1 MDGREIDV
9 VRVIQWGTGNV
20 GKHALRAIIN
30 RADLEL
36 VGVKVYS
43 EEKRGLDAGELI
55 GVDPVGIKCVVD
67 LEDVLAIDADCVVF
81 CGLGSTLPEQ
91 FDATI
96 DLFCTLLRNGFNV
109 TASSMEQLIHPVIV
123 PEAMARLSE
132 ACAEGKTS
140 FYDTGINPGYAMDL
154 WPITL
159 SRLSRSIDQ
168 LRVTEVVDMSRYD
181 SIMASEFMGFGRPP
195 GDRPIDDMH
204 RNWQSS
210 PFYASLRQVADA
222 MGCELDGVRYERDVA
237 VTEKPVEVAI
247 GTLEPGTVAALRMRF
262 IGSLEGEDFLVNQF
276 VWRMSDD
283 VAPDWPTGDRWIVDI
298 QGDPEIHSVLDVST
312 RFDAQRPVS
321 LTVAT
326 LNVNAIPALVAA
338 EPGVHTN
345 LTLPVIAGGDKRGRG
360 RSHA

>member
-168 LRVTEVVDMSRYD
+168 LRVTEVVDMSRYED
-181 SIMASEFMGFGRPP
+181 EVLTCGRRQEEVVESGETHDRLHLPGRKPRNAHEEGHVHEVLGETELVADTPGFPELFPVIGRDDDDRLGPEAFVDPRQARALGLPGPVRPGRPASVARRTARNP
-195 GDRPIDDMH
+195 GSVSRL
-204 RNWQSS
+204 WE
-210 PFYASLRQVADA
+210 
-222 MGCELDGVRYERDVA
+222 GCEGPARPQSQGRA
-237 VTEKPVEVAI
+237 
-247 GTLEPGTVAALRMRF
+247 PGKR
-262 IGSLEGEDFLVNQF
+262 
-276 VWRMSDD
+276 
-283 VAPDWPTGDRWIVDI
+283 
-298 QGDPEIHSVLDVST
+298 T
-312 RFDAQRPVS
+312 R
-321 LTVAT
+321 
-326 LNVNAIPALVAA
+326 
-338 EPGVHTN
+338 
-345 LTLPVIAGGDKRGRG
+345 
-360 RSHA
+360 